1 MTQMAGI
8 EELISDVF
16 HWSKHKLCDNPKVG
30 CLASFHKALS
40 HMQSL
45 EETVTSVVIH

>member
-1 MTQMAGI
+1 MTQIAGI
-8 EELISDVF
+8 EELISDVL
-16 HWSKHKLCDNPKVG
+16 HWSKRKLCDSPKAG